1 MNHFTRYLRFEL
13 LLQSICNQVHTLLRQ
28 ALQPEL
34 HVHVIIE
41 CRLPQS
47 DEDVYIAPS
56 VSPAPR
62 MGAEKPQFMHIE
74 PALYLASLLSDL
86 LTKDLHPTLRKP
98 IAGRGECV
106 ILHYVIDTALSVEAS
121 IVDFGFIFG
130 ACVTRVRFILGRR
143 KELDI
148 FYMLYV
154 VSIDIQN
161 NDGGGAE
168 FGRQKCLEVA
178 FGKHKDIWER
188 V

>member
-13 LLQSICNQVHTLLRQ
+13 LLQSICNHRVHTLLPQ
-28 ALQPEL
+28 ALQAKL
-34 HVHVIIE
+34 QVHVAIE

-74 PALYLASLLSDL
+74 PALYLASVLSDL
-86 LTKDLHPTLRKP
+86 LTKALHPTLRNP

-106 ILHYVIDTALSVEAS
+106 ILLYMIDTALSVEAY

-130 ACVTRVRFILGRR
+130 ARVTRVRFILGRR
-143 KELDI
+143 RGLTYPI
-148 FYMLYV
+148 SCM
-154 VSIDIQN
+154 
-161 NDGGGAE
+161 
-168 FGRQKCLEVA
+168 
-178 FGKHKDIWER
+178 
-188 V
+188 